1 MNEIIKDKLYLGDMF
16 DANDKDEIKKKNIS
30 CIVCVA
36 DNLQIGTW
44 GYVPAVPDYQKG
56 W

>member
-1 MNEIIKDKLYLGDMF
+1 MGSDDVETTANEQALLARF
-16 DANDKDEIKKKNIS
+16 HCDEAFS
-30 CIVCVA
+30 VGPVGAVA